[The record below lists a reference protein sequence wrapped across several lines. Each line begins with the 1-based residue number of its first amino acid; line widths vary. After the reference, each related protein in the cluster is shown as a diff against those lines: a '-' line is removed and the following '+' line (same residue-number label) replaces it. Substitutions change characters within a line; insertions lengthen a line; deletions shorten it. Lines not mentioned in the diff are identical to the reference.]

1 MGRIPE
7 LQLMNPNAQGLE
19 GLLQNVGYY
28 GAPLAANVSALP
40 MAAGAIGK
48 AAQAANLGPKA
59 AALAQALGMAGAGA
73 AEGFALG
80 EGNRGLGAFLGGLVG
95 AAVLDAFG

>member
-1 MGRIPE
+1 MHSQPWFQTWEARESEKAKHVAIYPT
-7 LQLMNPNAQGLE
+7 
-19 GLLQNVGYY
+19 

-80 EGNRGLGAFLGGLVG
+80 EEQLIFP
-95 AAVLDAFG
+95 